1 MCTHVCVTG
10 REGADECEH
19 MGDGVCGDDWEGVN
33 SVGVTGGHA
42 CGEGVCDCEQGH
54 AGVLGGVGAWKET
67 SVGLRGFVSKTWL
80 PSSPQSWAEAKFVE
94 AWRAWAS
101 TPTTG
106 SYRWC

>member
-1 MCTHVCVTG
+1 MTG

-54 AGVLGGVGAWKET
+54 AGVLGGSGSLEGDKCRVEGVCLQDVASFK
-67 SVGLRGFVSKTWL
+67 SPKLGRGQVRGGLESLGFNPNNGEL
-80 PSSPQSWAEAKFVE
+80 
-94 AWRAWAS
+94 
-101 TPTTG
+101 
-106 SYRWC
+106 